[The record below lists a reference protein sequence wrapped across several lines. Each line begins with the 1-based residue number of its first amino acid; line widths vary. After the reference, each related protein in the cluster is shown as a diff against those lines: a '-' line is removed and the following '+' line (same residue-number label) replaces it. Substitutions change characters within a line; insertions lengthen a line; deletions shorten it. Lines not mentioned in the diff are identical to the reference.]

1 MYIHMGVEQEKTHR
15 FRTSHENIDRT
26 LKQAEEVLGKF
37 DVSRQVRLSC
47 LDGMLDSTLN
57 VFYVLYVFYVVYVF
71 YMVDVFYVLYVFY
84 VLNVFYVLCVM
95 CILFDE

>member
-1 MYIHMGVEQEKTHR
+1 MYIHVAVEQEKTHR

-26 LKQAEEVLGKF
+26 LKHAEEVLGKF

-47 LDGMLDSTLN
+47 LDGMLDSIIN
-57 VFYVLYVFYVVYVF
+57 VFYV
-71 YMVDVFYVLYVFY
+71 VDVFYVLYVFY